1 MGIVTT
7 GTECETGAG
16 RRRGPCVGRAPLIAY
31 TWLASVL
38 VPVAVYVIADGISV
52 DDTAG
57 LLVMYM
63 WVPSFV
69 LANGLMAV
77 YIAQVPPRIMRP
89 LRCLL
94 MWLFVLVYHATF
106 LAGAV
111 LRAQHE
117 IAGLAAKAAFFA
129 TVAAYIV
136 SMAVVVA
143 AIKAGEPA

>member
-7 GTECETGAG
+7 GTECEAGARG
-16 RRRGPCVGRAPLIAY
+16 HRGPCLGRAPLIAY

-77 YIAQVPPRIMRP
+77 YIGQVPPRIMQP
-89 LRCLL
+89 LRCVLISV
-94 MWLFVLVYHATF
+94 FVLVYHGTF
-106 LAGAV
+106 MAGAV

-117 IAGLAAKAAFFA
+117 IAGFAAKAAFFA
-129 TVAAYIV
+129 TVAAYAA

-143 AIKAGEPA
+143 AIKAGEPE